1 MDLTTHFANAR
12 ELVRT
17 GQREEARA
25 MLTAIVRAHPAFA
38 PAWLWLSGVVSDP
51 ARQRECLERVLA
63 LDPENAAA
71 KHGMAILDLDAI
83 MASVSFALPIT
94 SNAVAAQRIG
104 DYLVS
109 QNFISKEQLDQAVA
123 EQKEADGRGRHIPL
137 GDLMVRHGWLSV
149 QVLAKILEQQRE
161 AREVRTSITQPLGQY
176 LIEHNLISPDQLK
189 LVLDRQNE
197 LRRNGQHLLLGEL
210 MVSSG
215 MLSRQQL
222 DAAIEDQRVT
232 FYSMM
237 GD

>member
-1 MDLTTHFANAR
+1 MDLSTHFANAR
-12 ELVRT
+12 ELVRA
-17 GQREEARA
+17 GQREEART
-25 MLTAIVRAHPAFA
+25 MLTAIVRAHPNFA
-38 PAWLWLSGVVSDP
+38 PAWLWLSGVVKDP
-51 ARQRECLERVLA
+51 AKQRECLQRVLA

-71 KHGMAILDLDAI
+71 KHGMAILDLDSI

-104 DYLVS
+104 EYLVS
-109 QNFISKEQLDQAVA
+109 QNFISKEQLDQALA
-123 EQKEADGRGRHIPL
+123 EQKQAHARNRQAPL
-137 GDLMVRHGWLSV
+137 GDIMVGHGWLSV

-176 LIEHNLISPDQLK
+176 LIEHNLVSPEQLK
-189 LVLDRQNE
+189 LVLDRQTE
-197 LRRNGQHLLLGEL
+197 LRRSGQHLMLGEL

-215 MLSRQQL
+215 MLSRPQL
-222 DAAIEDQRVT
+222 DAAIEDQRIT